1 MAVLIGVDEFQ
12 RLQAQAGR
20 ADRAVRS
27 PLPPE
32 LVHRQGELVAR
43 ARRLEE
49 RLGDPIDGLAELFN
63 RLPPDGD
70 DFWVEI
76 LAVT

>member
-12 RLQAQAGR
+12 RLQTQAGR
-20 ADRAVRS
+20 ADRPVRS

-32 LVHRQGELVAR
+32 LVHRQKELVAR

-49 RLGDPIDGLAELFN
+49 HFGDPIDGLAELFS
-63 RLPPDGD
+63 RLPPGGD
-70 DFWVEI
+70 DFWVET